1 MEGADHSP
9 LDLAFLKPGFF
20 VPDSV
25 LQALSP
31 HDSASRGIPCPSL
44 PPGRI
49 RPCSPAHHSHQTP
62 AVVCFAII
70 STRVSA
76 VLAVLRVGAVNVRFR
91 VPGTKCVVDARKP
104 AAWANVEE
112 RGVQGNSRFGVSGGW
127 GGAVSVERKVGAR
140 LGRPCVWGLDFCT
153 LPRKCSGSLCS
164 ISDLKDRIT
173 PGWLRSVC
181 PLCPPPP
188 PRTLRAGT
196 MSVLSSLYP
205 RGLARLFLA
214 IVDT

>member
-1 MEGADHSP
+1 MTLSS
-9 LDLAFLKPGFF
+9 KPSLRTTAPPG
-20 VPDSV
+20 
-25 LQALSP
+25 
-31 HDSASRGIPCPSL
+31 ASRVLPCHLAESVPAPL
-44 PPGRI
+44 PPFLLGLG
-49 RPCSPAHHSHQTP
+49 STP

-76 VLAVLRVGAVNVRFR
+76 VPVLAVLRVGAVNVRFH
-91 VPGTKCVVDARKP
+91 VPGTKCVADARKP
-104 AAWANVEE
+104 ASWANVEE
-112 RGVQGNSRFGVSGGW
+112 RGVQGSGRFGVSGGR

-173 PGWLRSVC
+173 PGWLCSV
-181 PLCPPPP
+181 CPPPP
-188 PRTLRAGT
+188 APHTFRAGT
-196 MSVLSSLYP
+196 MSVLSPLYP
-205 RGLARLFLA
+205 RGLAWLFLA